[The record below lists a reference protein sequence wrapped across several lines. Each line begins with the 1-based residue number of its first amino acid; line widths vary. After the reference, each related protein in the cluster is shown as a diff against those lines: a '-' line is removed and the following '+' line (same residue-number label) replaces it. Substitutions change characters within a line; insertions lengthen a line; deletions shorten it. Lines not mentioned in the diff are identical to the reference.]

1 MRRYFYEGPIQ
12 KDLAL
17 ILEGE
22 IFHHIFDV
30 CRLQVGQR
38 FELLNDCGSAFLVI
52 VEKVEKKRAVV
63 LVQEERAIPAIKEP
77 HIYLY
82 MSFPKVPTFEAVVEK
97 AVEMGVKAII
107 PFLSDFSFV
116 RTQGQFPTPKIPRWQ
131 KIILQATQQSG
142 RGDLLKI
149 EKVQTLAEI
158 LPLVTSMERT
168 LNVIAYEGESPLSL
182 KEFIKQKK
190 KSPFQ
195 RINVFVGSEGGFSD
209 SEIKNF
215 KNLDL
220 PPVTLG
226 DQVLRVETACLTLVA
241 SLKYEFDLLDAANSE
256 SAI

>member
-1 MRRYFYEGPIQ
+1 MRRYFYEGAIEKGSTLLLQ
-12 KDLAL
+12 
-17 ILEGE
+17 GE

-38 FELLNDCGSAFLVI
+38 FELLNESGSAFLVL
-52 VEKVEKKRAVV
+52 VESIEKKRAQV
-63 LVQEERAIPAIKEP
+63 LVQEERKIPAIKEP

-97 AVEMGVKAII
+97 AVEMGVKSVV

-116 RTQGQFPTPKIPRWQ
+116 RTPGQFPAPKLPRWQ

-149 EKVQTLAEI
+149 EKVQSLNEI
-158 LPLVTSMERT
+158 LPMVTAMERT
-168 LNVIAYEGESPLSL
+168 LNVIAYEGESPQSL

-190 KSPFQ
+190 NANLQ
-195 RINVFVGSEGGFSD
+195 RINIFVGSEGGFSD
-209 SEIKNF
+209 AEIERF

-241 SLKYEFDLLDAANSE
+241 SLKYEFDLLS
-256 SAI
+256 